1 MKRWCLESELKA
13 AHYSP
18 FPMMLLPAHF
28 HRNAV
33 RNIAVLLVGMLFMQV
48 ALHAADTP
56 EVSPEDLFKAGATA
70 FQSGD
75 YAGAAKNFE
84 AVLAMGPQGDAL
96 ETILFSLAG
105 TYYNQQNF
113 PKAEEYFKR
122 VLKEFP
128 NGKEKTK
135 ALISLSQI
143 QMKSG
148 HKEEAEKTLQQAS
161 EGSGD
166 LAMRAKLATAAMLAE
181 SGKQKEAINLIQPM
195 LAGGIKDD
203 LTVQAAMQLIQID
216 AKAGESDEA
225 LKLLD
230 QLQMV
235 SNLVDNPL
243 QLDMLAVQI
252 GDAMLGKGERE
263 KALRMYAMVRPKEV
277 VAALQKDRIAALQ
290 KQIADNKAT
299 LQTNPKAFMEVNA
312 TNARIQS
319 SIDDLQK
326 ALDEFQKLPDTSVP
340 VRIRQAKA
348 YDELDAKWET
358 ILIWESLLD
367 GASPEVREDALFSIA
382 SAYVALGRPDDA
394 FPALDRYITECPN
407 GKYLSQANYLKGALA
422 MEQGDYV
429 KAETIFGT
437 RIGKGDNSELAA
449 DIQFLLGNAQFAMAA
464 NPDKRDKYKDA
475 IASYKTYL
483 SKYPKGKYAEECAY
497 RIPLSSFMMGD
508 YGPALDGFKEY
519 AKKYP
524 QGDFAGDVDYRIALC
539 YNAEDPPKY
548 DEVIKLCDDWEKKH
562 GGESM
567 EAEVL
572 ALKGDAYAGK
582 AGLASGEESSTLT
595 AQSAA
600 AYLRSVHEGET
611 DELLK
616 YSLFA
621 ANTQYQKIN
630 RWDQI
635 AEMFSDF
642 AEKHPDNPVSVAA
655 VYWVS
660 KAKLK
665 QGKTDEAKH
674 YLAETILKYIDN
686 RKKDAVEQLITLL
699 AQTCSKR
706 PRPPLIT
713 QESPSASPAPTPAQ
727 TSAAETNATV
737 ANQQNEAPRPTP
749 TPLPPYD
756 ADADFAK
763 YLNESNAGTS
773 PLAKARLRF
782 AQAQLAGFTK
792 RPDRKKELM
801 ASIYQDFTADQLS
814 AQLLAE
820 CGEIALGKGDL
831 DKSEAFYKE
840 LMTAFPKSDLLEYAY
855 DGMGWIALDRNKP
868 QDALNWFDDAINKV
882 GAESQL
888 AHITYGKGLAL
899 LALGKTDEAK
909 KIFEQV
915 AGTKE
920 WRGEVTAQA
929 LISLGDIEEKKGNT
943 TGAVQY
949 YQRVFVAYQRFPDEV
964 ITAYFKAADA
974 FIKLN
979 KPEIAAAHFTEMLSK
994 PRLAQSPRAEE
1005 ARKRLTQLP
1014 PPALP
1019 SPTPSATP

>member
-1 MKRWCLESELKA
+1 
-13 AHYSP
+13 
-18 FPMMLLPAHF
+18 
-28 HRNAV
+28 
-33 RNIAVLLVGMLFMQV
+33 MLFPQAAIHKIFLKSGKPL
-48 ALHAADTP
+48 ALLLALLALQTPLRADTNADAT
-56 EVSPEDLFKAGATA
+56 PEDLFKAGAAA
-70 FQSGD
+70 FQSGN
-75 YAGAAKNFE
+75 YVEAAKNFE
-84 AVLAMGPQGDAL
+84 AVLATGQEGDAM
-96 ETILFSLAG
+96 ETILFSLGG
-105 TYYNQQNF
+105 TYYSQKNF
-113 PKAEEYFKR
+113 PKAEEYFNR
-122 VLKEFP
+122 LLKEFP
-128 NGKEKTK
+128 NGKDKTK

-143 QMKSG
+143 QTQTGRKA
-148 HKEEAEKTLQQAS
+148 EAEKTLRQAS
-161 EGSGD
+161 EGTGS
-166 LAMRAKLATAAMLAE
+166 LAIQAKLATAAMIAQE
-181 SGKQKEAINLIQPM
+181 GKSDEAANMIRPLI
-195 LAGGIKDD
+195 AGGLKDEAG
-203 LTVQAAMQLIQID
+203 VQAAMQLIQID
-216 AKAGESDEA
+216 AKLGKIDEA
-225 LKLLD
+225 LQLLD
-230 QLQMV
+230 QLQAA

-252 GDAMLGKGERE
+252 GDAMLEKGERE

-299 LQTNPKAFMEVNA
+299 LQTNPKAFLEVNA

-326 ALDEFQKLPDTSVP
+326 ALDEFQKLPDTSIP

-367 GASPEVREDALFSIA
+367 GASPAVREDALFSIA

-394 FPALDRYITECPN
+394 FPALDRYIAEFPN
-407 GKYLSQANYLKGALA
+407 GKYLAQVNYLQGALA
-422 MEQGDYV
+422 MESGDYV
-429 KAETIFGT
+429 KAETVFGT
-437 RIGKGDNSELAA
+437 RIGKAGDDQSELASEM
-449 DIQFLLGNAQFAMAA
+449 QFLLGNAQFAQAA
-464 NPDKRDKYKDA
+464 DPAKRDKYKDA
-475 IASYKTYL
+475 IASYKKYL
-483 SKYPKGKYAEECAY
+483 QKYPKGKFAEECLY

-508 YGPALDGFKEY
+508 YGSARDGFREY

-548 DEVIKLCDDWEKKH
+548 DEVIKLCDEWEKKH

-572 ALKGDAYAGK
+572 ALKGDAYDGK
-582 AGLASGEESSTLT
+582 GMPAE
-595 AQSAA
+595 SAA

-635 AEMFSDF
+635 SEMFTDF
-642 AEKHPDNPVSVAA
+642 AEKHPEHPAAVSA

-660 KAKLK
+660 KAKIK
-665 QGKTDEAKH
+665 QGKTDEAKQ
-674 YLAETILKYIDN
+674 YLASTIQKYIDN
-686 RKKDAVEQLITLL
+686 RKKDAVEQLLAQL

-706 PRPPLIT
+706 PRPPLIV
-713 QESPSASPAPTPAQ
+713 QELPSASPTPTPVQ
-727 TSAAETNATV
+727 TPAAETNAAV
-737 ANQQNEAPRPTP
+737 ADQQNEAPRPTP

-763 YLNESNAGTS
+763 YLNESNAGSS

-792 RPDRKKELM
+792 RPDRKTELM
-801 ASIYQDFTADQLS
+801 ASIYHDFPADQLS

-820 CGEIALGKGDL
+820 CGQIALAKGEL

-840 LMTAFPKSDLLEYAY
+840 LMTSFPKSDLLEYAY

-868 QDALNWFDDAINKV
+868 QDALNWFNDAINKV

-929 LISLGDIEEKKGNT
+929 LLSLGDIEEKKGNT

-979 KPEIAAAHFTEMLSK
+979 KPEIAAAHLTEMLSK